1 MFSWFKTRKKEA
13 KVEPVAKSIEQAP
26 KKVSTAKAISHP
38 RKPHPEWEKLFLR
51 VEPSTE
57 LHTVKRRILCEKR
70 KYIVG
75 KNRCVVY
82 LEDKHNTEVNA
93 FIAKYYDDIAHN
105 FKRIGFTFIYAP
117 KEVEKVANE
126 YASPIPNVEWN
137 AETILDLFYCRLYE
151 PIGST
156 IVLFDETRNYRYAS
170 PEQPIIGALIGIQL
184 NVDTEEGLMAIFKA
198 YWNQLEE
205 EYCTSPMVAYRPL
218 MGISPEDECRGVTGG
233 LFYKDGEGLEYKF
246 DEEKPKRDI
255 AAEMETRYYGG
266 SESRRETGGLLFSE
280 DGESAQILRDEELR
294 QQRQGRIK
302 EAEERKC
309 YIRSEKQKSAGGG
322 FLSGLMRKMKEVTDD
337 VDTYAYD
344 FLVEKEQSETLT
356 KEDEQLLREIQE
368 RIERLHHSGI
378 RQLLIEQMVRMTIK
392 PSPLQVGD
400 DARLLLTD
408 YNKEVKML
416 PIDKVVYIF
425 FLRHPEGVALKDMA
439 DHKEELTKLYQR
451 VLGREKLSTSQ
462 VKSVGYLCDPLNN
475 SINEKLSRIRQAF
488 RAVAHDSVA
497 NCYIVQGERGEKRS
511 ITLSDEFIELG
522 EWGRE

>member
-1 MFSWFKTRKKEA
+1 MISRFERRKKEDA

-26 KKVSTAKAISHP
+26 KEVSTAKAISHT
-38 RKPHPEWEKLFLR
+38 REPHPEWEKLFLR

-57 LHTVKRRILCEKR
+57 LHTVKRRIFCEKR

-82 LEDKHNTEVNA
+82 LEDKHDPEVNA

-156 IVLFDETRNYRYAS
+156 IVLFDETRNYRYAF

-184 NVDTEEGLMAIFKA
+184 DADTEEGIMAIFKA
-198 YWNQLEE
+198 YWNRLEE

-218 MGISPEDECRGVTGG
+218 MGIRPGDECRRVTGG
-233 LFYKDGEGLEYKF
+233 LFYKGGEGLEYKF
-246 DEEKPKRDI
+246 DEEKPKCDI
-255 AAEMETRYYGG
+255 AAEMEMMYYGG
-266 SESRRETGGLLFSE
+266 SSQRE
-280 DGESAQILRDEELR
+280 EELCLKR
-294 QQRQGRIK
+294 QLKIK
-302 EAEERKC
+302 EAEERK
-309 YIRSEKQKSAGGG
+309 YAMLSERKRDDLDG
-322 FLSGLMRKMKEVTDD
+322 FFSGVMRKAKKVDD
-337 VDTYAYD
+337 NLDEMAFD
-344 FLVEKEQSETLT
+344 FLLEENEAQHESLT

-378 RQLLIEQMVRMTIK
+378 RQQLIEQMVRMTVK
-392 PSPLQVGD
+392 PSPLQVTD

-408 YNKEVKML
+408 YNKEVTML
-416 PIDKVVYIF
+416 PIDKAVYIF
-425 FLRHPEGVALKDMA
+425 FLRHPEGVALKVLCDYR
-439 DHKEELTKLYQR
+439 DELTDIYAR
-451 VLGREKLSTSQ
+451 VLGQRTLTKRQQS
-462 VKSVGYLCDPLNN
+462 SVDFLCDPLNN
-475 SINEKLSRIRQAF
+475 SINEKLSRIRSAF

-497 NCYIVQGERGEKRS
+497 NCYIIQGGRGEVRC
-511 ITLSDEFIELG
+511 INLDEELIVWN
-522 EWGRE
+522 EWGR

>member
-1 MFSWFKTRKKEA
+1 MAMISRFERRKKEDA

-26 KKVSTAKAISHP
+26 KEVSTAKAISHT
-38 RKPHPEWEKLFLR
+38 REPHPEWEKLFLR

-57 LHTVKRRILCEKR
+57 LHTVKRRIFCEKR

-82 LEDKHNTEVNA
+82 LEDKHNPEVNA
-93 FIAKYYDDIAHN
+93 FITKYYDDIAHN

-126 YASPIPNVEWN
+126 YAAPIPNVEWN
-137 AETILDLFYCRLYE
+137 AETILDLFYCRLHE
-151 PIGST
+151 PIGS
-156 IVLFDETRNYRYAS
+156 ILVVFDETRNYRYAS
-170 PEQPIIGALIGIQL
+170 PEQSIVGALMGVRL
-184 NVDTEEGLMAIFKA
+184 DADTEEGLMAIFKA
-198 YWNQLEE
+198 YWNRLEE
-205 EYCTSPMVAYRPL
+205 DYYTSPMVAYRPQI
-218 MGISPEDECRGVTGG
+218 GPEDECRRVTGG
-233 LFYKDGEGLEYKF
+233 LFYQDGEGLEYKF

-255 AAEMETRYYGG
+255 AAEMETMYYDACMV
-266 SESRRETGGLLFSE
+266 STLFIE
-280 DGESAQILRDEELR
+280 DGESAQSQRDEELR
-294 QQRQGRIK
+294 LQRQRKIK
-302 EAEERKC
+302 EAEERKMSC
-309 YIRSEKQKSAGGG
+309 QPPKSRGGY
-322 FLSGLMRKMKEVTDD
+322 LSGFARKMKEVSDNLETIS
-337 VDTYAYD
+337 YD
-344 FLVEKEQSETLT
+344 FLFEEEQSETLT

-378 RQLLIEQMVRMTIK
+378 RQLLIEQMVRMTVK

-416 PIDKVVYIF
+416 PIDKVVYLF

-451 VLGREKLSTSQ
+451 VLGKEKLSTSQ

-522 EWGRE
+522 EWGKK

>member
-26 KKVSTAKAISHP
+26 KKVSTAKAISHT
-38 RKPHPEWEKLFLR
+38 REPHPEWEKLFLR

-57 LHTVKRRILCEKR
+57 LHTVKRRIFCEKR

-82 LEDKHNTEVNA
+82 LEDKHNPEVNA

-170 PEQPIIGALIGIQL
+170 PEQPIIGTLIGIQL
-184 NVDTEEGLMAIFKA
+184 NADTEEGLMAIFKA

-205 EYCTSPMVAYRPL
+205 DYCTSPMVAYRPL
-218 MGISPEDECRGVTGG
+218 MEISPEDECRSVTGD
-233 LFYKDGEGLEYKF
+233 LFYVDGESLEYKF
-246 DEEKPKRDI
+246 DEEKPKRYI
-255 AAEMETRYYGG
+255 AAEMETMYYGG
-266 SESRRETGGLLFSE
+266 SSR
-280 DGESAQILRDEELR
+280 RDEELR
-294 QQRQGRIK
+294 KERQRKIK
-302 EAEERKC
+302 EAEERKMSC
-309 YIRSEKQKSAGGG
+309 QLPKSKGG
-322 FLSGLMRKMKEVTDD
+322 FLSGLTRKKKEVTDD

-368 RIERLHHSGI
+368 LIERLHHSGI
-378 RQLLIEQMVRMTIK
+378 RQRLIEQMVRMTVK

-408 YNKEVKML
+408 YNKDVKML

>member
-1 MFSWFKTRKKEA
+1 MAMISWFKTRKKEA

-26 KKVSTAKAISHP
+26 KEVSTAKAISHT
-38 RKPHPEWEKLFLR
+38 REPHPEWEKLFLR

-57 LHTVKRRILCEKR
+57 LHTVKRRIFCEKR

-82 LEDKHNTEVNA
+82 LEDKHNPEVNA
-93 FIAKYYDDIAHN
+93 FITKYYDDIAHN

-126 YASPIPNVEWN
+126 YAAPIPNVEWN
-137 AETILDLFYCRLYE
+137 AETILDLFYCRLHE
-151 PIGST
+151 PIGS
-156 IVLFDETRNYRYAS
+156 ILVVFDETRNYRYAS
-170 PEQPIIGALIGIQL
+170 PEQSIIGALIGIQL
-184 NVDTEEGLMAIFKA
+184 DVDTEEELMAIFKA

-205 EYCTSPMVAYRPL
+205 DYCTSPMVAYRPQI
-218 MGISPEDECRGVTGG
+218 GPEEQCRRVTGG

-255 AAEMETRYYGG
+255 AAEMETMYYGG
-266 SESRRETGGLLFSE
+266 PESRRVTGGLLFSE
-280 DGESAQILRDEELR
+280 DGESAQAQRDEELR
-294 QQRQGRIK
+294 QQRQRKIK
-302 EAEERKC
+302 EAEVRKMSC
-309 YIRSEKQKSAGGG
+309 QPPKSRGGY
-322 FLSGLMRKMKEVTDD
+322 LSGLMRKKKEVTDD
-337 VDTYAYD
+337 IDTLAYD
-344 FLVEKEQSETLT
+344 FLVEEEQSETLT
-356 KEDEQLLREIQE
+356 QEDKQLLREIQE

-511 ITLSDEFIELG
+511 ITLNDEYIELG
-522 EWGRE
+522 EWGKG

>member
-1 MFSWFKTRKKEA
+1 MISWFERRKKEA

-26 KKVSTAKAISHP
+26 KEVSTAKAISHT
-38 RKPHPEWEKLFLR
+38 REPHPEWEKLFLR

-57 LHTVKRRILCEKR
+57 LHTVKRRIFCEKR

-82 LEDKHNTEVNA
+82 LEDKHNPEINA
-93 FIAKYYDDIAHN
+93 FITKYYDDIAHN

-126 YASPIPNVEWN
+126 YALPIPNVEWN

-184 NVDTEEGLMAIFKA
+184 NADTEEGLMAIFKA

-205 EYCTSPMVAYRPL
+205 DYCTSPMVAYRPL
-218 MGISPEDECRGVTGG
+218 MEISPEDECRRVTGD
-233 LFYKDGEGLEYKF
+233 LFYVDGESLEYKF

-266 SESRRETGGLLFSE
+266 SSR
-280 DGESAQILRDEELR
+280 RDEELR
-294 QQRQGRIK
+294 K
-302 EAEERKC
+302 ERERKICECEERRVMRC
-309 YIRSEKQKSAGGG
+309 EKRVKERENPLLAI
-322 FLSGLMRKMKEVTDD
+322 LKGLEAKEEV
-337 VDTYAYD
+337 V
-344 FLVEKEQSETLT
+344 QPETLT
-356 KEDEQLLREIQE
+356 QEDEQLLREIQE

-378 RQLLIEQMVRMTIK
+378 RQLLIEQMVRMTVK